1 MNLVID
7 TCAFISL
14 ENVNLTSKILQ
25 YFDIYITDTIA
36 SELSDMAQYK
46 DKSANSAKRILELIE
61 NNQIELRNIKDFSS
75 HLVAVDAG
83 EASCLSLA
91 ITEKVDYLVT
101 DDCRCFGYLSERF
114 KNTVFSIFLV
124 KLLLNL
130 REITDEE
137 GWSYI
142 EKMRETRTWGNNMI
156 YRKAKLLWNK

>member
-1 MNLVID
+1 L
-7 TCAFISL
+7 AFISL
-14 ENVNLTSKILQ
+14 ETVNLTSKILQ

-36 SELSDMAQYK
+36 LELSEMAQYK
-46 DKSANSAKRILELIE
+46 DESANSAKRILEMIKS
-61 NNQIELRNIKDFSS
+61 NQIELRNITDFSL
-75 HLVAVDAG
+75 HLVAIDAG

-91 ITEKVDYLVT
+91 LNEKVDYLVT
-101 DDCRCFGYLSERF
+101 DDCRCFGYLSEHF

-130 REITDEE
+130 GEITDDE

-142 EKMRETRTWGNNMI
+142 EKMREKRTWGNNII